1 MLFGTH
7 EISEA
12 GRKWELW
19 LFPCPWKC
27 LISAFL
33 PSQVIH
39 PRAVTEDTGTIFPF
53 HFLQFYFFF
62 FFFLALQKTLQ
73 AFKESHLT
81 GAHFDAFKKIHKM
94 PNIVSFSSNVHYVEL
109 TVTCSLLVSCHRT
122 AALHCR
128 PIFLHKEKIRWFKC
142 LQNTKRGDFT

>member
-1 MLFGTH
+1 MVALRGTWDIWGRQKMRALTLPMPMEMLD
-7 EISEA
+7 
-12 GRKWELW
+12 
-19 LFPCPWKC
+19 KC
-27 LISAFL
+27 F
-33 PSQVIH
+33 PSQPGHTPPSCNRRYWHHIS
-39 PRAVTEDTGTIFPF
+39 FPF
-53 HFLQFYFFF
+53 PTVLF